1 MGTRRP
7 SNQVSYLNDL
17 CVGGPKAPRQH
28 KYGAVKVEVDGIRFD
43 SKKEAR
49 VYQQLKLME
58 KGGVIK
64 GFERQVSYKFVH
76 NGVKICEYR
85 ADFVVKFGDGRVEVW
100 DAKGFKTDVYKLKKR
115 MMMAFFNIYIVE
127 V

>member
-1 MGTRRP
+1 MKPT
-7 SNQVSYLNDL
+7 NQKPIFLNDL
-17 CVGGPKAPRQH
+17 CAGGRQAPRS
-28 KYGAVKVEVDGIRFD
+28 KYGAVKAEVDGIKFD

-85 ADFVVKFGDGRVEVW
+85 ADFVVTFGDGRVEVW

-115 MMMAFFNIYIVE
+115 MMMAFYNIYIVE

>member
-1 MGTRRP
+1 
-7 SNQVSYLNDL
+7 
-17 CVGGPKAPRQH
+17 
-28 KYGAVKVEVDGIRFD
+28 
-43 SKKEAR
+43 
-49 VYQQLKLME
+49 ME

-85 ADFVVKFGDGRVEVW
+85 ADFVVTFGDGRVEVW

>member
-1 MGTRRP
+1 MKP
-7 SNQVSYLNDL
+7 HNQKPIFLNDL
-17 CVGGPKAPRQH
+17 CTGGRQAPRS
-28 KYGAVKVEVDGIRFD
+28 KYGAVKVEVDGIKFD
-43 SKKEAR
+43 SNKEAR

-85 ADFVVKFGDGRVEVW
+85 ADFVVTFGDGRVEVW